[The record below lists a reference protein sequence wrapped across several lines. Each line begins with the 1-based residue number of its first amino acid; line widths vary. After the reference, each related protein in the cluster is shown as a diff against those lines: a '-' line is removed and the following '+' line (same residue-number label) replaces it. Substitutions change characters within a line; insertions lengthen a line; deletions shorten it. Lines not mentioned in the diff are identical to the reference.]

1 MIYKTQKKVTKLL
14 KTTYMRLYS
23 YFIIGFVIIAGF
35 LSCDTY
41 KSISD
46 QNVDF
51 IASTFIKQAD
61 SSTIQTFKT
70 WGYGRRGEAE
80 IWSKQHGDS
89 SVYGLL
95 YLNSKDTTIISIS
108 QLTAFR
114 KDFKISIDLDTIRFW
129 RFLFKGINNEVR
141 IVAIDTLGRD
151 SIFSETYDLISLFP
165 IKNLFQHFKEL
176 TELKDSL
183 GIIGSSYIPRIGEFV
198 QFYLSPEYVL
208 TYLPDT
214 SKFDNRYKAIWMKEF
229 SKGKT
234 IDKIWNLRKLDQP
247 KDNG

>member
-1 MIYKTQKKVTKLL
+1 
-14 KTTYMRLYS
+14 MRHYNHFIFGFL
-23 YFIIGFVIIAGF
+23 IIGGF
-35 LSCDTY
+35 FSCNYRLVTE
-41 KSISD
+41 

-51 IASTFIKQAD
+51 KASTFIKQAD
-61 SSTIQTFKT
+61 NSTIQTFKT
-70 WGYGRRGEAE
+70 WGLGRRGEAE
-80 IWSKQHGDS
+80 IWSKQNEDS
-89 SVYGLL
+89 SIYRIL
-95 YLNSKDTTIISIS
+95 YLDTNDTTTISIS
-108 QLTAFR
+108 ELTAFR
-114 KDFKISIDLDTIRFW
+114 KDFEILIDLDTIRFW
-129 RFLFKGINNEVR
+129 RFLFQGINDEVR

-151 SIFSETYDLISLFP
+151 SIFAETYDLISVFP
-165 IKNLFQHFKEL
+165 NKNPFQHFKEL

-183 GIIGSSYIPRIGEFV
+183 GIIGSSYIPRIGEFI

-214 SKFDNRYKAIWMKEF
+214 SQFDNKYKAIWMKEF

>member
-1 MIYKTQKKVTKLL
+1 
-14 KTTYMRLYS
+14 MRLCRH
-23 YFIIGFVIIAGF
+23 FIIGFVIIAGF
-35 LSCDTY
+35 LSCDY
-41 KSISD
+41 KSVSD

-61 SSTIQTFKT
+61 SSIIQTFKT

-80 IWSKQHGDS
+80 IWSKQIGDS
-89 SVYGLL
+89 SIYGIL
-95 YLNSKDTTIISIS
+95 YFDSKDTTVISLS
-108 QLTAFR
+108 KLTEFR

-129 RFLFKGINNEVR
+129 RFLFKGINNKVR

-151 SIFSETYDLISLFP
+151 SIFAETYDLISVFP
-165 IKNLFQHFKEL
+165 NNNPFQHFKEL

-183 GIIGSSYIPRIGEFV
+183 GIIGSSYIPRIGEFI

-214 SKFDNRYKAIWMKEF
+214 SLFDNRYKAIWMKEF